1 MLNDIRNLVHFIL
14 NKESRGYITPLEF
27 NAFAKQAQQEIVDG
41 YFHTYN
47 RASVARESRVN
58 EKEILKKTKENL
70 DKFIVPPTALV
81 YDNGVFEEPADFYV
95 TINLLYNN
103 REVENIGRDKLWFL
117 LDSNLTAP
125 SLLYPAYVKYDGTY
139 KVYPETIDEVDLVYF
154 RLPKDPNWTY
164 FVVGEDAVF
173 NPSDPNYQDLEI
185 GYDDKMEI
193 TMHILRYAGLNIRE
207 QEIVAAA
214 KMIEEQEII
223 TNRTQ

>member
-41 YFHTYN
+41 YFHDYN
-47 RASVARESRVN
+47 KAFVSRESRVN
-58 EKEILKKTKENL
+58 QKEILKKKKENL
-70 DKFIVPPTALV
+70 DRFIVEPTPLV
-81 YDNGVFEEPADFYV
+81 YSSGLFQEPNDFYV

-103 REVENIGRDKLWFL
+103 KEIENIGRDKLWFL

-125 SLLYPAYVKYDGTY
+125 TTLYPVYVKYDGAY
-139 KVYPETIDEVDLVYF
+139 KVYPDTINSGVNLIYF
-154 RLPKDPNWTY
+154 RTPKDPNWTY

-193 TMHILRYAGLNIRE
+193 TMRILRYAGMNIRE
-207 QEIVAAA
+207 QDVVAAA
-214 KMIEEQEII
+214 RAFEEQEIV
-223 TNRTQ
+223 TNKA